1 MDLSYI
7 PEKYSLDVE
16 RASRILNEGLKKW
29 LLTIEEFVSGDVVQ
43 DNTAPSDLPGR
54 RSHSSCASVRQMV

>member
-29 LLTIEEFVSGDVVQ
+29 LMTIEEFESRGAVQ
-43 DNTAPSDLPGR
+43 DNPPPQSPRTKK
-54 RSHSSCASVRQMV
+54 

>member
-7 PEKYSLDVE
+7 PEKYSLDGQ

-29 LLTIEEFVSGDVVQ
+29 LMTIEEFESRAAVQ
-43 DNTAPSDLPGR
+43 DNPPPQSPR
-54 RSHSSCASVRQMV
+54 KKKYRSSRK